1 MAVLNKR
8 QTSIKPKYEKPT
20 LKNRIATGVAM
31 GLLAGSLNVGI
42 REVNNPLKSHD
53 QRSIVK
59 SVIEQEDKNLEVPKI
74 NSRNPNLIR
83 ETVNSYN
90 QKAKLGQIFF
100 YDGKKIKSVYFDQ
113 TRLSQINSIIPRN
126 EKAKIN
132 NLILERVKL
141 IEENAI
147 HNPTLGKKI
156 INRVG
161 ELDYAKYLLSLT
173 PRELRNAFPEAETA
187 VRKALENS
195 NPEILKKINKDKKGD
210 LLFNVI
216 FNTIIWGLY
225 GGVFKAKGKKIEP

>member
-1 MAVLNKR
+1 MPGP
-8 QTSIKPKYEKPT
+8 KPKIVREKVT
-20 LKNRIATGVAM
+20 LKKRIINGAAVGLLSSALSIGVADK
-31 GLLAGSLNVGI
+31 
-42 REVNNPLKSHD
+42 VNNPMRSAD
-53 QRSIVK
+53 QRSRTKAAITQ
-59 SVIEQEDKNLEVPKI
+59 IDKQKVDVG
-74 NSRNPNLIR
+74 SRAVEYYSKNPNLIR

-126 EKAKIN
+126 EKAEIN

-147 HNPTLGKKI
+147 YNPTLGKKI
-156 INRVG
+156 IDRVG

-173 PRELRNAFPEAETA
+173 PRELKNAFPEAETA

-195 NPEILKKINKDKKGD
+195 NPEILKKVKAENRAGAKVQIISSFIAG
-210 LLFNVI
+210 LLIGAITVR
-216 FNTIIWGLY
+216 
-225 GGVFKAKGKKIEP
+225 GKKIN